1 MLDTQLTAVGQQGEK
16 EQALFRDPFS
26 LKTST
31 ATKASSVTE
40 AAASE
45 ADVGKAQN
53 CLNSE

>member
-1 MLDTQLTAVGQQGEK
+1 V
-16 EQALFRDPFS
+16 
-26 LKTST
+26 KTST
-31 ATKASSVTE
+31 ATRASSVTE